1 MVRHRFVE
9 TLWGCAAYVAGDRGL
24 LAAFLPETDRRMIER
39 RIARDFPGSR
49 DDARLLPKL
58 ANAFRAYFA
67 GRLVRFDVR
76 LDLDGLTDFRRRV
89 MECCRRIPR
98 GRTASYQDLA
108 RAAGS
113 PNASRAVGSTMA
125 HNPLPLIVPCHRVV
139 RSDGSVGGFSSPR
152 GAEQKRR
159 LLRLEGV
166 TLDGL

>member
-9 TLWGCAAYVAGDRGL
+9 TLWGHAAYVAGDGGL
-24 LAAFLPETDRRMIER
+24 LATFLPETDRRTLER
-39 RIARDFPGSR
+39 RIARDYPDSR
-49 DDARLLPKL
+49 EDAGLLPRL
-58 ANAFRAYFA
+58 TDAFRAYFE
-67 GRLVRFDVR
+67 GRLARFDVR
-76 LDLDGLTDFRRRV
+76 LDLNGLTDFRRRV

-113 PNASRAVGSTMA
+113 PNASRAAGSTMA
-125 HNPLPLIVPCHRVV
+125 RNPLPLIVPCHRVV

-152 GAEQKRR
+152 GVEQKRR

-166 TLDGL
+166 TLD